1 MIDTI
6 HVLNIVL
13 PILYCATFAVYAYDF
28 AQHKELLHNSKRAF
42 LFVTLMV
49 HIFYLLART
58 VEFNHPPITNKTE
71 IFTILA
77 FSVACSY
84 FLLELLTD
92 IRGTGVFILLFS
104 VIFQIFSSLYIDDLM
119 EVKEVLRNRLLG
131 AHVISA
137 LLGYSAITISAVH
150 GLLFLALYKDI
161 KLSKF
166 GLIFNRLPSL
176 ETLERLSFVSVVIGF
191 VLLTLSIVIG
201 ISWLPSAFPNFSYT
215 DPKLISTGIVWLIYG
230 VGILTKLI
238 AKWYGKKVIVFS
250 LVGFSVAILSLF
262 LSNIIASSFHT
273 FY

>member
-1 MIDTI
+1 MINTI
-6 HVLNIVL
+6 HILNIVL
-13 PILYCATFAVYAYDF
+13 PILYAATFAVYAYDF

-58 VEFNHPPITNKTE
+58 IEFNHPPITNKDE

-77 FSVACSY
+77 FSIGFAY

-92 IRGTGVFILLFS
+92 IRGTGVFIILFS
-104 VIFQIFSSLYIDDLM
+104 VIFQIFSSLFIQDLV
-119 EVKEVLRNRLLG
+119 EVKEILRNRLLG

-137 LLGYSAITISAVH
+137 LLGYSGFTISAVH
-150 GLLFLALYKDI
+150 GLLFLILYKDI

-176 ETLERLSFVSVVIGF
+176 ETLEKLSFVSLVIGF
-191 VLLTLSIVIG
+191 VLLTISIIIG
-201 ISWLPSAFPNFSYT
+201 FSWLPSAFPEFSYF
-215 DPKLISTGIVWLIYG
+215 DPKLISAGLVWVIYG
-230 VGILTKLI
+230 IGILVKLI
-238 AKWYGKKVIVFS
+238 ANWYGKKVIMFS
-250 LVGFSVAILSLF
+250 LVGFILALLSLF
-262 LSNIIASSFHT
+262 FSNIFASSFHT